1 MNQQRG
7 GSLLGQGLYGCA
19 FEPPLKCKNQ
29 IGVLKG
35 RKVGKVTS
43 EFDADWELTISE
55 QLRKLKG
62 SDQYFVLLDTSCTPK
77 PRTNQKNS
85 SLKKCE
91 PLEGIRLP
99 DMKQVIMPFGGKP
112 LRQILRSIEA
122 VDYFELCTHLLEAGA
137 LLLMA
142 KVVHSD
148 LHMLNVL
155 VDSNKTLRLIDFG
168 LAWSP
173 SMLTLANLH
182 MLDRVF
188 APEIT
193 QQTPETS
200 ILFGFKEGM
209 DMEIMLA
216 QIEDK
221 KVPLQMLY
229 QLTGRSVESQMN
241 DLRIFL
247 KESRSFR
254 EQNWFSFY
262 NIYWSKQDSW
272 AIGAILLSLF
282 VDMSMDPRFEESS
295 EVQNKTRLVLD
306 VCSGLLRTDPGKRLD
321 AIQALAQW
329 APESDILNLAD
340 VQEWLQKQNQL
351 KAQLERRA

>member
-19 FEPPLKCKNQ
+19 FDPPLKCKTQ

-43 EFDADWELTISE
+43 ELDADWEMTITE
-55 QLRKLKG
+55 KLRKLRG
-62 SDQYFVLLDTSCTPK
+62 SEDYFVLLDASCTPK
-77 PRTNQKNS
+77 PRSNQKNS
-85 SLKKCE
+85 SLKDCH

-99 DMKQVIMPFGGKP
+99 EMKQVIMPFGGKP
-112 LRQILRSIEA
+112 LRQVMHSMDA
-122 VDYFELCTHLLEAGA
+122 VNYFDLCTHLLEAGA
-137 LLLMA
+137 ILLMA
-142 KVVHSD
+142 KVVHTD
-148 LHMLNVL
+148 LHLLNVL
-155 VDSNKTLRLIDFG
+155 VDSKKTLRLIDFG

-173 SMLTLANLH
+173 DMLTLANLH

-200 ILFGFKEGM
+200 VVFGLKEGLDM
-209 DMEIMLA
+209 DLMMA

-221 KVPLQMLY
+221 KIPLQMIY
-229 QLTGRSVESQMN
+229 QLTGRSVESQMD
-241 DLRIFL
+241 DLRIFF

-262 NIYWSKQDSW
+262 NLYWSKQDAW
-272 AIGAILLSLF
+272 AFGAILLSLF
-282 VDMSMDPRFEESS
+282 IDMSMDPRFEESP
-295 EVQNKTRLVLD
+295 EVQHKTQLVLD
-306 VCSGLLRTDPGKRLD
+306 VCSGLLYMDPGHRLD

-329 APESDILNLAD
+329 EPNSHILQLAD
-340 VQEWLQKQNQL
+340 VQEWLKKQNQL